1 MEKRGERDKKHVL
14 LDTSFLC
21 AMFDYKLDIFTKI
34 DELINGPYDLVIT
47 QGVLDEL
54 NLLSTNPASSSGRA
68 ARLALLA
75 LRKTKYQILPLKGKA
90 DETIERGVEDLMNY
104 GKVVLCTIDK
114 ALMHKIKKRF
124 PNVAIATI
132 KGKKRVSYG

>member
-1 MEKRGERDKKHVL
+1 MERDKEKKLVL

-21 AMFDYKLDIFTKI
+21 AMFDYKLDVFTKI
-34 DELINGPYDLVIT
+34 DELINGPYEIVIT

-68 ARLALLA
+68 ARLALSTLT
-75 LRKTKYQILPLKGKA
+75 RIKYHVLPLKGKA
-90 DETIERGVEDLMNY
+90 DETIEKGVAKMMKEW
-104 GKVVLCTIDK
+104 KVVLCTIDK
-114 ALMHKIKKRF
+114 ALMHRIKKRF